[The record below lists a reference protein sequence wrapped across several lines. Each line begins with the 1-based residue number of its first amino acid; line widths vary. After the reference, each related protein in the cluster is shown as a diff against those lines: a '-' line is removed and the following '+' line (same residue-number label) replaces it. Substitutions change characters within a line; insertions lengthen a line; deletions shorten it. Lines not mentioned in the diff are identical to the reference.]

1 MATPNPRMPW
11 GRVIVL
17 SAGVIATGWVLM
29 KAIVPSEEQMYNSL
43 SPDLKRQADAI
54 RAARRAQENTS
65 TDART
70 QAARQQLTNPDPDKP
85 VWAK

>member
-11 GRVIVL
+11 GRVIFL

-54 RAARRAQENTS
+54 RAARRAQQGGAGNTQD
-65 TDART
+65 T
-70 QAARQQLTNPDPDKP
+70 RQQLTNPDPDKP
-85 VWAK
+85 VWK

>member
-1 MATPNPRMPW
+1 
-11 GRVIVL
+11 
-17 SAGVIATGWVLM
+17 
-29 KAIVPSEEQMYNSL
+29 MYNSL

-70 QAARQQLTNPDPDKP
+70 QAARQASDDSRPRLWRLTGLITTAIDES
-85 VWAK
+85 